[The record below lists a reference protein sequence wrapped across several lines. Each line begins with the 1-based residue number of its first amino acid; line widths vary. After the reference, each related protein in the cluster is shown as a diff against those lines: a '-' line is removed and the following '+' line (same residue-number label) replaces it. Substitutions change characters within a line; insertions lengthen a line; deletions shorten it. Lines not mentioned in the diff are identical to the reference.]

1 MATPQN
7 SQVLSAHM
15 ARIMFKSGPNG
26 AAMEVG
32 YIQNLTYSIN
42 FGLQEVFAI
51 GSVKT
56 LEHQQTRYQVSGEAS
71 QYFLRKK
78 IIDAQ
83 PGDPFGARTVEE
95 VLQNGT
101 FDVVILDDV
110 SKKPIRTLE
119 NCTLGSEN
127 SGVTAGQL
135 MVRRF
140 SFQAL
145 TTR

>member
-15 ARIMFKSGPNG
+15 AKILVNG
-26 AAMEVG
+26 EEVG
-32 YIQNLTYSIN
+32 FLQNLTYSTN
-42 FGLQEVFAI
+42 FGIQEVFGI
-51 GSVKT
+51 GSVET

-78 IIDAQ
+78 IVSPKA
-83 PGDPFGARTVEE
+83 GDPFGARTVAE
-95 VLQNGT
+95 VLQTGT
-101 FDVVILDDV
+101 FDVDVLDDV
-110 SKKPIRTLE
+110 SKQPIRRLE
-119 NCTLGSEN
+119 QCTLASEN

-135 MVRRF
+135 VVRRF

-145 TTR
+145 RTR

>member
-7 SQVLSAHM
+7 SEVLSAHM
-15 ARIMFKSGPNG
+15 AKVLIGNE
-26 AAMEVG
+26 EVG
-32 YIQNLTYSIN
+32 FLQNLTYSIN
-42 FGLQEVFAI
+42 FGIQEVFAI

-56 LEHQQTRYQVSGEAS
+56 LEHQQTRYQVSGEAN

-78 IIDAQ
+78 IVKRKA
-83 PGDPFGARTVEE
+83 GDPLGAKTVEE
-95 VLQNGT
+95 VLANGT
-101 FDVVILDDV
+101 FTVNILDQV
-110 SKKPIRTLE
+110 SGEVIRTLE
-119 NCTLGSEN
+119 NCTLASEN

-135 MVRRF
+135 VMRRF